1 MFSSDEGYNPKEL
14 LAETLAEAQRI
25 GAEKILIES
34 GRLAWNIYMQIVD
47 YKREYKCFL
56 FSDCSVLIEYIK
68 SFTTF
73 DSYDTEEQTGICN
86 ITINGENQSFYI
98 KLSTKENAN
107 ELSII
112 LDAENSENTNNDE
125 FLPYINEI
133 YDNPSN
139 FDIGNI
145 PILISDSFENIK
157 KLNSKVENA
166 KKRQSAIKKRV
177 ANAFKIADE
186 AKECA
191 AYLKEPGLFKNK
203 SAIESLQKATKSIAE
218 AVEES
223 SDVQC
228 QSAQSQK
235 DLLEIQE
242 QTINYQKKLTQ
253 ISKALLLL
261 GASNRALNR
270 SIFREL
276 QITLNGASKEEIGEL
291 AHRELESVLHQLKE
305 QQDILQRIE
314 TLDEKQQKSITTLRT
329 LNLRNDLYEKEFQQV
344 NSNISNISGYIE
356 NEHDKLNSS
365 IERLDSFEKMI
376 HSASEHIARVEA
388 DYHEKFDNLNSL
400 IVSLD
405 YFEKVIRKINLNIS
419 DNEKVTQSFSEH
431 IATIESDYH
440 EELKKINSLIID
452 INSLGKEI
460 QQINVQIL
468 NIEDTNQDVSNYI
481 KVIEENEITSLN
493 FLKQNLG
500 DQAILIENLQ
510 KQYDDILNNKGK
522 GYWISTIISLL
533 ALIISIIHILI

>member
-1 MFSSDEGYNPKEL
+1 MFSSYNPKEL
-14 LAETLAEAQRI
+14 LAETLTEAQRI

-34 GRLAWNIYMQIVD
+34 GGFSWNIYMQIVD
-47 YKREYKCFL
+47 YKRKYKCFL
-56 FSDCSVLIEYIK
+56 LSDCSVLIEYIK

-73 DSYDTEEQTGICN
+73 DNYDTEEQTGICN
-86 ITINGENQSFYI
+86 ITINSENQSFYI
-98 KLSTKENAN
+98 KLSTKENAK

-112 LDAENSENTNNDE
+112 LDAENRENTNNDE

-166 KKRQSAIKKRV
+166 KKSQSAIKKRV

-203 SAIESLQKATKSIAE
+203 SAIESLQKVTKSIAE

-276 QITLNGASKEEIGEL
+276 QMTLNGASKEEIGEL

-314 TLDEKQQKSITTLRT
+314 TLDEKQQKSIEILRT

-376 HSASEHIARVEA
+376 HSASEHIVRVEA
-388 DYHEKFDNLNSL
+388 
-400 IVSLD
+400 
-405 YFEKVIRKINLNIS
+405 
-419 DNEKVTQSFSEH
+419 
-431 IATIESDYH
+431 DYH

-452 INSLGKEI
+452 INSLRKEI

-468 NIEDTNQDVSNYI
+468 NIEDNNQDVSNYI

-522 GYWISTIISLL
+522 GYWISTTISLL